1 MTGPEVLVALA
12 VVAIVTALAVPELV
26 QRLTEAKVRRA
37 IVDLRSLGDQVEIYA
52 SELGAWPATLEDLSR
67 PVPLD
72 PWGSPYR
79 YLSSSDRTWRGESR
93 RDRFLVPL
101 NSDYDLYSN
110 GADGQSEAPLTAKAS
125 RDDIVRA
132 DDGGY
137 YGPARDF

>member
-1 MTGPEVLVALA
+1 MTGAEVLVTLA
-12 VVAIVTALAVPELV
+12 VVAIVTALAVPEIV

-37 IVDLRSLGDQVEIYA
+37 IVDLRSLGDQVEVYA

-110 GADGQSEAPLTAKAS
+110 GPDGQSVAPLTAKAS